1 MNRSIALFVALAA
14 LLAHTLALHTDGS
27 GNLAFAYDQ
36 SYAAYRLAH
45 NLVLEGQLQ
54 WNPGTTAYESY
65 SSPLWVAICAVAE
78 RLSATR
84 ISSHYGLFSINL
96 ICQTIGVASMLACV
110 VLAAQFR
117 PERVASLIAPLIL
130 VASGCIAAAAA
141 NGLETALFTLIA
153 VGLFLAFERGRPGWT
168 LLLAVLAVLTRPE
181 GVLFVAVLLVAQP
194 FAPRATTGEVARTRR
209 AWPLVLGL
217 AVFAGVCA
225 LRLTATGFFLPPS
238 FARMLAPQPGQHAE
252 GLAYLG
258 DFTCTFPAAFLAL
271 LPLVLA
277 FTRRLSGT
285 GMRALL
291 LAFTWLAY
299 VALQGRAPLPFC
311 ELCVP
316 AIPFLGIAI
325 QEGLIE
331 ALDSAVL
338 TRRRIAIT
346 GFVAALVIGILPSNA
361 PTDIGPIP
369 LERWQRAWLAPT
381 GSARFGYEQGL
392 GRAGLDEEIAHAHAL
407 RGLGIFLRDHLDP
420 SASVLTPWPGAIGY
434 LSRMPVYDLLGRA
447 NPIADLE
454 RPQPWSARS
463 RVDLALALRSD
474 PPFDYVLVGVR
485 PFTHLPTPA
494 DLAQTWV
501 DGLDDRAQ
509 EPGRVALVAAELERF
524 ELVTVPIAENSRARE
539 RGIDNHVPLLR
550 RRALGLA
557 TKLEILRDDAGFA
570 VRARHGAHR
579 QLADLRVVARDE
591 RGREHWLRPS
601 GEWSDS
607 GPVAARLELLLYD
620 TGTRAFDLVRAP
632 VPDTFDGV
640 RVVSI
645 EARLVNPEATVDQ
658 PYAWVSELARI
669 EL

>member
-14 LLAHTLALHTDGS
+14 LLAHTLALHSDGS
-27 GNLAFAYDQ
+27 GNLAFSYDQ

-45 NLVLEGQLQ
+45 NLVVDGQLQ

-65 SSPLWVAICAVAE
+65 ASPVWVAVCAIAE

-96 ICQTIGVASMLACV
+96 ICQTLGVLAMLACV
-110 VLAAQFR
+110 VLTAQFR

-141 NGLETALFTLIA
+141 NGLETALFTLIV
-153 VGLFLAFERGRPGWT
+153 VGLFLAFERGRAGWSFVC
-168 LLLAVLAVLTRPE
+168 ASLAVLTRPE
-181 GVLFVAVLLVAQP
+181 GVFFVVALLVAQP
-194 FAPRATTGEVARTRR
+194 FASRATTGESTRTRR
-209 AWPLVLGL
+209 AWPLVCGL
-217 AVFAGVCA
+217 LVFAGVCA
-225 LRLTATGFFLPPS
+225 LRLASTGFVLPPS
-238 FARMLAPQPGQHAE
+238 FAALVAPRPGQHAD
-252 GLAYLG
+252 GLAYLR

-271 LPLVLA
+271 QPLVLA
-277 FTRRLSGT
+277 LLGRLSGT
-285 GMRALL
+285 GSRALA
-291 LAFTWLAY
+291 LALVWLGY

-325 QEGLIE
+325 QEGLIV
-331 ALDSAVL
+331 ALDSPAL
-338 TRRRIAIT
+338 ARRRVAIT
-346 GFVAALVIGILPSNA
+346 AFVVALLVGVLPSNA

-381 GSARFGYEQGL
+381 GSARFGYEQAL

-407 RGLGIFLRDHLDP
+407 RGIGLYLRDHLDP
-420 SASVLTPWPGAIGY
+420 SASVLTPWPGAVGY

-454 RPQPWSARS
+454 RPQAWSARG
-463 RVDLALALRSD
+463 RVDLVAALRND
-474 PPFDYVLVGVR
+474 PPFDFVLADVK
-485 PFTHLPTPA
+485 PFKSLPTPA
-494 DLAQTWV
+494 ELAQRWV
-501 DGLDDRAQ
+501 EGLDDRAQ
-509 EPGRVALVAAELERF
+509 EPGRVALVAAEFERY
-524 ELVTVPIAENSRARE
+524 ELVTVPIASNTRASDPMPD
-539 RGIDNHVPLLR
+539 IHVPLLR

-557 TKLEILRDDAGFA
+557 TKLELTRDDAGFA
-570 VRARHGAHR
+570 VRARHGTHR
-579 QLADLRVVARDE
+579 QIADLRVVARDE
-591 RGREHWLRPS
+591 HGGEFWMRPA
-601 GEWSDS
+601 GEWTRT
-607 GPVAARLELLLYD
+607 GPVAARVELLLYD
-620 TGTRAFDLVRAP
+620 TGTRAFDLVHAP
-632 VPDTFDGV
+632 LPATLDGL